1 MMEKRKPF
9 IITPEMQERM
19 RQDTRRKIAE
29 GKMRPTPQLYAEGRE
44 EIPLTPEELA
54 ELEEYRARARA
65 KWDARMKEQKR

>member
-54 ELEEYRARARA
+54 ELEEYRAKLKAETAAIR
-65 KWDARMKEQKR
+65 KTQKR